1 MKDRLMQWIIALI
14 KLDRSYFLKIWKE
27 GTMHTKTNEKERGTT
42 MEIKE
47 AVIKAQNGDQSAFS
61 FLYEETYKSK
71 YYLAL
76 KYMKIK
82 KPQKMCC
89 KMLI

>member
-1 MKDRLMQWIIALI
+1 M
-14 KLDRSYFLKIWKE
+14 
-27 GTMHTKTNEKERGTT
+27 N
-42 MEIKE
+42 IKE

-76 KYMKIK
+76 KYMKNKEAAEDVLQDAYLESIF
-82 KPQKMCC
+82 QTRDSETARS
-89 KMLI
+89 I